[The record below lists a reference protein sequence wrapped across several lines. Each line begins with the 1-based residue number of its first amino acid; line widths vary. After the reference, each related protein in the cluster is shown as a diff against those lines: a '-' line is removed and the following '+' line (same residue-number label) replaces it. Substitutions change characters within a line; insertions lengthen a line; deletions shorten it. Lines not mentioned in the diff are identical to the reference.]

1 MYNNY
6 YTCIY
11 LKALAE
17 LESNWWSDVEEVV
30 SGNSEI
36 SQVFFYGLQQEV
48 HLYVHVHD

>member
-1 MYNNY
+1 MYIY
-6 YTCIY
+6 VYICIY

-36 SQVFFYGLQQEV
+36 SQVFFHGLQQEV
-48 HLYVHVHD
+48 ST